1 MGGLSTL
8 LALGKAGKK
17 IGALPDATNAAED
30 MARKILELRAAGRSD
45 EVTEAMMS
53 AADDPYMFANTPLD
67 MSEAARMARAADR
80 IPVYHRTSKDFDAFD
95 LSESQSGPAIFVGP
109 NAQNLQQGHNRKSVG
124 DNIMPLLLKTNNPLE
139 LDEFNLREM
148 QDRYA
153 SGDSEFPLAFSDET
167 TKKLKN
173 ADFDAIISKDIYGNS
188 LSNFDVDE
196 IAVLKP
202 ENLRSEFAR
211 FDPEFRNLRNLSAS
225 FAAIGFSGLAA
236 GLKEKEGG
244 GI

>member
-1 MGGLSTL
+1 MVSVNKILD
-8 LALGKAGKK
+8 LAVDAGEAAVDAGTDLFRSIANAFGKK
-17 IGALPDATNAAED
+17 TTDASDVLEMSVGALPTANTAAED

-109 NAQNLQQGHNRKSVG
+109 NAQNLQQGHNRKSIG

-139 LDEFNLREM
+139 LDEFKNNSV
-148 QDRYA
+148 DYIITDPPY
-153 SGDSEFPLAFSDET
+153 GDVIQYSELSFMWNSWLD
-167 TKKLKN
+167 LDYKN
-173 ADFDAIISKDIYGNS
+173 KNEVII
-188 LSNFDVDE
+188 
-196 IAVLKP
+196 
-202 ENLRSEFAR
+202 
-211 FDPEFRNLRNLSAS
+211 RNLRPELMNLNLH
-225 FAAIGFSGLAA
+225 FYQMMII
-236 GLKEKEGG
+236 E
-244 GI
+244 